1 MRISELKMIRVVC
14 PDCGAGGASNG
25 ACFCHVCEDRILML
39 PARGSHGTQNW
50 NEIARL
56 YEGKVSTYSPQLP
69 A

>member
-1 MRISELKMIRVVC
+1 LKMIRVVC
-14 PDCGAGGASNG
+14 PDCGAGGASNW

-39 PARGSHGTQNW
+39 PAIYGARSIQNW